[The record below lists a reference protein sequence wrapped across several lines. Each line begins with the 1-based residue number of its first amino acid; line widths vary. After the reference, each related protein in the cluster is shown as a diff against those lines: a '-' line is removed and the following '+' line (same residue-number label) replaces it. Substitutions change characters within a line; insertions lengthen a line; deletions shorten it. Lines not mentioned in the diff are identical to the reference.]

1 MESDA
6 IQRNAV
12 FVFVLFDLNAVRVV
26 RTHLVQRKN
35 VQYDKRK
42 QNDRQRNNVQ
52 RKESVKCDTREQ
64 VVTTD
69 PGRDVFTDNRDRSE

>member
-12 FVFVLFDLNAVRVV
+12 FVFVLFDLNAIRVV
-26 RTHLVQRKN
+26 GTHLVQRKN

-42 QNDRQRNNVQ
+42 QHDGQRHHVQ
-52 RKESVKCDTREQ
+52 GKESVKCDTREQ
-64 VVTTD
+64 VVTAD
-69 PGRDVFTDNRDRSE
+69 PGRDVFTHNRDRSE